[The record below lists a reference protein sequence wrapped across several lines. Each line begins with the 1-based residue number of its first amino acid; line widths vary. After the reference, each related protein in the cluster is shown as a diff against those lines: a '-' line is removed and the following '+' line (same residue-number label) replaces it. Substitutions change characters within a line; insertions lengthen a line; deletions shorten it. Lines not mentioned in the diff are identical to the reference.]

1 MASSS
6 RFSGEAPE
14 GADYVAAAHQHL
26 WRHFSPMATA
36 DQEDLK
42 LIVRGEGSYLVDAD
56 GRRYL
61 DALSNLYCVNIGYSY
76 GEEIGQ
82 AALEQYRQLGYHSSW
97 ATTHPRAIELAQRIA
112 ELAPGELNHVFPTT
126 SGGDAVET
134 AWKLARQYHLLRGQN
149 RWKAISRHMAYHGT
163 SLGALSLM
171 GIPGSRSPFEP
182 LLAGVAHARNT
193 RRIGRPEAES
203 EEEFTHFLL
212 DDLEQRIVSE
222 DPATV
227 AMIMVEPIQ
236 NSGGALT
243 PPRGYAEG
251 VRALA
256 DKYGILLA
264 ADETVTAFGRVG
276 EWFGSARYEFRPDL
290 VTMAKGLSS
299 AQAVIGAV
307 AVTDEVFEP
316 FTRAGVTF
324 KHGNT
329 FGGHPVMTAVALKNL
344 EIMER
349 LKLPARVRDLE
360 GTLEKSL
367 RSLADLDVVAD
378 VRGAGY
384 LWAIELAAT
393 RPDGSALTAG
403 ELSRLYGTKALSD
416 QLLDRGVML
425 RVSLDPGYPVISVA
439 PPLVAGEAEFALLT
453 DALRDVLT
461 IVDRQRA
468 TWDK

>member
-1 MASSS
+1 MTFSS
-6 RFSGEAPE
+6 RITEAAPD
-14 GADYVAAAHQHL
+14 GVDYVAAAHRHL
-26 WRHFSPMATA
+26 WRHFAPMAAA

-42 LIVRGEGSYLVDAD
+42 LIVRGEGSYLVDAG

-61 DALSNLYCVNIGYSY
+61 DGLSNLYCVNVGYSY

-82 AALEQYRQLGYHSSW
+82 AALEQYRELGYHSSW
-97 ATTHPRAIELAQRIA
+97 ATTHPRAVELAQRIA
-112 ELAPGELNHVFPTT
+112 ELAPGDLNHVFPTT
-126 SGGDAVET
+126 SGGDSVET
-134 AWKLARQYHLLRGQN
+134 AWKIARQYHLLRGEN

-171 GIPGSRSPFEP
+171 GIPGSRSQFEP
-182 LLAGVAHARNT
+182 LLAGVVHARNT
-193 RRIGRPEAES
+193 RRIGRPDAET
-203 EEEFTHFLL
+203 EDEFTVFLL
-212 DDLEQRIVSE
+212 DDLEQRIISE

-227 AMIMVEPIQ
+227 AMIMVEPVQ

-256 DKYGILLA
+256 DKYGILLV
-264 ADETVTAFGRVG
+264 ADETVTAFGRMG
-276 EWFGSARYEFRPDL
+276 EWFATARYDFRPDL

-299 AQAVIGAV
+299 AHAVIGAV
-307 AVTDEVFEP
+307 AATDQVFEP

-349 LKLPARVRDLE
+349 LKLPGRVRDLE
-360 GTLEKSL
+360 GALEKAL
-367 RSLADLDVVAD
+367 RSLEDLDVVVE

-393 RPDGSALTAG
+393 RPDGSALTAA
-403 ELSRLYGTKALSD
+403 ELDRLYGTKALAAPL
-416 QLLDRGVML
+416 QDRGVML

-439 PPLVAGEAEFALLT
+439 PPLVAGEAEFVLLT

-461 IVDRQRA
+461 IVDRDRSA
-468 TWDK
+468 GKK